1 MDIREVRLSRLV
13 QLLGEEAGRRVDL
26 ARRLGI
32 SPSQLSQWLGR
43 HRTITEESA
52 RRIEAK
58 AKKPP
63 AWLDG
68 AETPSAEG
76 VAHAL
81 ILDVSTVPPKMAWE
95 ELMGADEVPQRF
107 GVAMPDDAL
116 SPNVPRGAVLYFAAV
131 SSERRPSVGDGVL
144 VQDAAGKRYIRR
156 LGEGPGGEWT
166 AQAIHP
172 AYITL
177 ESQAHGLAILAVM
190 TGREGSKI

>member
-1 MDIREVRLSRLV
+1 MEIREVRLSRLV
-13 QLLGEEAGRRVDL
+13 ELLAEEDGHRAKLAG
-26 ARRLGI
+26 RLGI

-52 RRIEAK
+52 RKIESK
-58 AKKPP
+58 ARKPP

-68 AETPSAEG
+68 RNTPTVEG
-76 VAHAL
+76 VAHPL
-81 ILDVSTVPPKMAWE
+81 ILDVSTVPPTIGWG

-116 SPNVPRGAVLYFAAV
+116 SPNVPRGTVLYFAAV
-131 SSERRPSVGDGVL
+131 SSEKRPTVGDGVL
-144 VQDAAGKRYIRR
+144 VQDGAGKRYIRR

-166 AQAIHP
+166 AQALHP

-177 ESQAHGLAILAVM
+177 ESQAHGLTILAVM
-190 TGREGSKI
+190 TGREGSRV